1 MRRLVQRLNW
11 QTVAGKKG
19 WIIVLAPLV
28 FCQTLPVCAQ
38 IAVLQQ
44 DDPSTSSFSRQLMEL
59 QLDPLRLTDL
69 EKAINAR
76 DYKPA
81 EKILVEEA
89 ERDPRS
95 LRSAKLLAIAGGIF
109 FLDAQYLEAAIA
121 WKKAEAIAPLDDRS
135 RFTLA
140 MAYVKLNR
148 RDGARVELDKL
159 AAAQPQNPLFL
170 YWLGRL
176 DYDARNYSFAITR
189 LQKVIELDPKMMR
202 AYDTLGLCFD
212 YLGKFDEAV
221 KNYNRAVELNRL
233 QSKPSPWP
241 HVDLAISFIVLN
253 RLPEAEKNLREA
265 VGYDPRLPQAHYQL
279 GRVLEMQGDYQA
291 AVESLKEA
299 VALNAEYP
307 EPHYLLG
314 KIYHRLGNDPLSKTE
329 IARFTELKN
338 ASEAQAAPESQKKR
352 M

>member
-1 MRRLVQRLNW
+1 MRRLVRRLNW

-89 ERDPRS
+89 ERDSRLP
-95 LRSAKLLAIAGGIF
+95 RSAKLLAIAGGIF

-176 DYDARNYSFAITR
+176 DYDVRNDKSPLTR
-189 LQKVIELDPKMMR
+189 FQKLIGMDAKTIR
-202 AYDTLGLCFD
+202 AYDKFLAWFGHP
-212 YLGKFDEAV
+212 GKRD
-221 KNYNRAVELNRL
+221 
-233 QSKPSPWP
+233 
-241 HVDLAISFIVLN
+241 
-253 RLPEAEKNLREA
+253 
-265 VGYDPRLPQAHYQL
+265 
-279 GRVLEMQGDYQA
+279 
-291 AVESLKEA
+291 
-299 VALNAEYP
+299 
-307 EPHYLLG
+307 
-314 KIYHRLGNDPLSKTE
+314 
-329 IARFTELKN
+329 
-338 ASEAQAAPESQKKR
+338 
-352 M
+352 

>member
-1 MRRLVQRLNW
+1 MK
-11 QTVAGKKG
+11 KKG
-19 WIIVLAPLV
+19 WIIVLAAIVL
-28 FCQTLPVCAQ
+28 CQTLPVCAQ
-38 IAVLQQ
+38 IPVLQQ
-44 DDPSTSSFSRQLMEL
+44 DDPPTSSFSRQLMEL
-59 QLDPLRLTDL
+59 QLDPLRLTEL
-69 EKAINAR
+69 VRAINAR

-81 EKILVEEA
+81 EKLLVEEA
-89 ERDPRS
+89 EHDPRS
-95 LRSAKLLAIAGGIF
+95 PRSAKLLAIAGGIF
-109 FLDAQYLEAAIA
+109 FLDGQYLQAAIA

-140 MAYVKLNR
+140 MAYVKLDR
-148 RDGARVELDKL
+148 RDGARAELEKL
-159 AAAQPQNPLFL
+159 AAAQPQNSLFL

-176 DYDARNYSFAITR
+176 DYDARNYSSAVTR
-189 LQKVIELDPKMMR
+189 LQKVIELDPKMVR

-241 HVDLAISFIVLN
+241 HVDLAISFIALN

-291 AVESLKEA
+291 AVESLKQA
-299 VALNAEYP
+299 VALDTAYP

-314 KIYHRLGNDPLSKTE
+314 KLYHRLGSEPLSKAE
-329 IARFTELKN
+329 IDRFLELRK
-338 ASEAQAAPESQKKR
+338 ASEAQLALESPQPQ

>member
-1 MRRLVQRLNW
+1 MRRVVQCLNW
-11 QTVAGKKG
+11 RAVVKKKG
-19 WIIVLAPLV
+19 WIIALAPLV

-44 DDPSTSSFSRQLMEL
+44 DDPSTPSFSRQLMEL
-59 QLDPLRLTDL
+59 QLDPLRLRKL

-76 DYKPA
+76 DY
-81 EKILVEEA
+81 
-89 ERDPRS
+89 
-95 LRSAKLLAIAGGIF
+95 
-109 FLDAQYLEAAIA
+109 
-121 WKKAEAIAPLDDRS
+121 
-135 RFTLA
+135 
-140 MAYVKLNR
+140 
-148 RDGARVELDKL
+148 
-159 AAAQPQNPLFL
+159 
-170 YWLGRL
+170 
-176 DYDARNYSFAITR
+176 SFAIIR

-241 HVDLAISFIVLN
+241 HVDLAISFIALN

-291 AVESLKEA
+291 AVESLKQA
-299 VALNAEYP
+299 VALDTAYP

-314 KIYHRLGNDPLSKTE
+314 KIYHRLGSEPLSKAE
-329 IARFTELKN
+329 IDRFLELRK
-338 ASEAQAAPESQKKR
+338 ASEAQLALESPLSP

>member
-1 MRRLVQRLNW
+1 
-11 QTVAGKKG
+11 
-19 WIIVLAPLV
+19 
-28 FCQTLPVCAQ
+28 
-38 IAVLQQ
+38 
-44 DDPSTSSFSRQLMEL
+44 MEL
-59 QLDPLRLTDL
+59 QLDPLRLTEL

-76 DYKPA
+76 DYKVA

-89 ERDPRS
+89 ERDSRLP
-95 LRSAKLLAIAGGIF
+95 RSAKLLAIAGGIF

-121 WKKAEAIAPLDDRS
+121 WKKAEAIVTLDDRN

-140 MAYVKLNR
+140 MAYVKLNQ
-148 RDGARVELDKL
+148 RDGARTELEKL

-176 DYDARNYSFAITR
+176 DYDARNYSAAITR
-189 LQKVIELDPKMMR
+189 LQKVTELDPKMKR
-202 AYDTLGLCFD
+202 AYDNFGLCFG
-212 YLGKFDEAV
+212 YLGKVDEAV

-241 HVDLAISFIVLN
+241 HVDLAISFIALN

-291 AVESLKEA
+291 GVESLKKA
-299 VALNAEYP
+299 VALNAERS
-307 EPHYLLG
+307 EEHTSELQSQSNLVCRLLLE
-314 KIYHRLGNDPLSKTE
+314 K
-329 IARFTELKN
+329 KN
-338 ASEAQAAPESQKKR
+338 KQ
-352 M
+352 

>member
-1 MRRLVQRLNW
+1 M
-11 QTVAGKKG
+11 
-19 WIIVLAPLV
+19 
-28 FCQTLPVCAQ
+28 
-38 IAVLQQ
+38 
-44 DDPSTSSFSRQLMEL
+44 
-59 QLDPLRLTDL
+59 
-69 EKAINAR
+69 
-76 DYKPA
+76 
-81 EKILVEEA
+81 
-89 ERDPRS
+89 
-95 LRSAKLLAIAGGIF
+95 F
-109 FLDAQYLEAAIA
+109 FLVSQYLEAAIA
-121 WKKAEAIAPLDDRS
+121 WKTPSSITPRDDRS

-148 RDGARVELDKL
+148 RDAARAELDKL
-159 AAAQPQNPLFL
+159 AVAQPQNPLFL

-176 DYDARNYSFAITR
+176 DYDARDYSSAITR

-221 KNYNRAVELNRL
+221 KNYHRAVELNRL

-241 HVDLAISFIVLN
+241 HVDLAISFIALN

-291 AVESLKEA
+291 GVESLKKA

-338 ASEAQAAPESQKKR
+338 ASEAQAAPESQKKQ

>member
-1 MRRLVQRLNW
+1 
-11 QTVAGKKG
+11 
-19 WIIVLAPLV
+19 
-28 FCQTLPVCAQ
+28 
-38 IAVLQQ
+38 
-44 DDPSTSSFSRQLMEL
+44 
-59 QLDPLRLTDL
+59 
-69 EKAINAR
+69 
-76 DYKPA
+76 
-81 EKILVEEA
+81 
-89 ERDPRS
+89 
-95 LRSAKLLAIAGGIF
+95 
-109 FLDAQYLEAAIA
+109 
-121 WKKAEAIAPLDDRS
+121 
-135 RFTLA
+135 

-148 RDGARVELDKL
+148 RDGARAELDKL

-241 HVDLAISFIVLN
+241 HVDLAISFIALN

-279 GRVLEMQGDYQA
+279 GRVLEMHGDYQA
-291 AVESLKEA
+291 AVESLKKA

-314 KIYHRLGNDPLSKTE
+314 KIYHRLGNDLLSKTE
-329 IARFTELKN
+329 IARFTKLKN

>member
-1 MRRLVQRLNW
+1 MRRLVQCLNW
-11 QTVAGKKG
+11 RAVVKKKG
-19 WIIVLAPLV
+19 WIIALAPLV
-28 FCQTLPVCAQ
+28 FCQTLPIYAQ

-59 QLDPLRLTDL
+59 QLDPLCLTEL

-89 ERDPRS
+89 ERNPRS
-95 LRSAKLLAIAGGIF
+95 PRSAKLLAIAGGIF

-121 WKKAEAIAPLDDRS
+121 WKKAEAIAPLDDRN

-140 MAYVKLNR
+140 MAYVKLNQ
-148 RDGARVELDKL
+148 RDGARTELEKL
-159 AAAQPQNPLFL
+159 AAEKPQNPLFL

-176 DYDARNYSFAITR
+176 DYDARNYASAITR
-189 LQKVIELDPKMMR
+189 LQKVTELDPKMMR
-202 AYDTLGLCFD
+202 AHDTLGLCFD

-221 KNYNRAVELNRL
+221 KNYNRAIDLNRL

-241 HVDLAISFIVLN
+241 HVDLAISLMALN
-253 RLPEAEKNLREA
+253 RLPEAEMNLREA
-265 VGYDPRLPQAHYQL
+265 VGYDPQLPQAHYQL
-279 GRVLEMQGDYQA
+279 GRVLEMQGGYQA
-291 AVESLKEA
+291 AVESLKLA
-299 VALNAEYP
+299 VALAPEYP

-314 KIYHRLGNDPLSKTE
+314 KIYHRLGNEPLSRSE
-329 IARFTELKN
+329 IDRFQELRK
-338 ASEAQAAPESQKKR
+338 ASEAQPAPESPQPP